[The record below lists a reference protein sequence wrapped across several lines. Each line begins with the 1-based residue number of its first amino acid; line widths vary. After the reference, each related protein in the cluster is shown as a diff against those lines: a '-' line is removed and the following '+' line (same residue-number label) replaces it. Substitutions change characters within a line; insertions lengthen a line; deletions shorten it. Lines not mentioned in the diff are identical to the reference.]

1 MNEVM
6 KRLMLLALLFIGFQ
20 HSMNGQVLEAEINKR
35 LVNSSAFVQFAT
47 LYGSNH
53 TSELLQFAKED
64 REVSLAEFNETEAWW
79 EYTYHTSSY
88 RIVFHTRKTM
98 GGYDYTRIYWK

>member
-1 MNEVM
+1 M
-6 KRLMLLALLFIGFQ
+6 KRLMLLALLMAGFQ

-35 LVNSSAFVQFAT
+35 LVHSSAFVQFAT

-53 TSELLQFAKED
+53 TIDLLRIAKED
-64 REVSLAEFNETEAWW
+64 REVSLIEFIETEAWS

-88 RIVFHTRKTM
+88 RIVFHTRKTT
-98 GGYDYTRIYWK
+98 GGYDYIRICWK

>member
-1 MNEVM
+1 M
-6 KRLMLLALLFIGFQ
+6 KKLMLLALLLVGFQ
-20 HSMNGQVLEAEINKR
+20 HSMNGQGLEAEINKR

-53 TSELLQFAKED
+53 TSELLRLAKED
-64 REVSLAEFNETEAWW
+64 REVSHTEFNETEAWS

-88 RIVFHTRKTM
+88 RIVFHTRKTT
-98 GGYDYTRIYWK
+98 GGYDYIRIYWR